1 MASTMCDIKITKAED
16 ISQYSCTQNNNL
28 NSAPDLEQSV
38 TSDTEVTNNKLTNMD
53 PKINADSAADSSNN
67 VNNMAQP
74 FMRSQ
79 PDGNDESEQAQND
92 DRSSI
97 EGQTVQDQTD
107 GSNKAEDP
115 TVQTNCLSG
124 KVNYSFES
132 DSDEDF
138 CVLRRS
144 RSDEL
149 LELKHHFQVKR

>member
-1 MASTMCDIKITKAED
+1 MASTMCDIKLTKAED

-53 PKINADSAADSSNN
+53 PKIIADSAADSPNN
-67 VNNMAQP
+67 VNMAQP
-74 FMRSQ
+74 FVRSQ
-79 PDGNDESEQAQND
+79 PDGNDQTELAQND
-92 DRSSI
+92 DKRSN
-97 EGQTVQDQTD
+97 EGQTALDQTD

-115 TVQTNCLSG
+115 PVQTNCLSE
-124 KVNYSFES
+124 KVNYSFEC